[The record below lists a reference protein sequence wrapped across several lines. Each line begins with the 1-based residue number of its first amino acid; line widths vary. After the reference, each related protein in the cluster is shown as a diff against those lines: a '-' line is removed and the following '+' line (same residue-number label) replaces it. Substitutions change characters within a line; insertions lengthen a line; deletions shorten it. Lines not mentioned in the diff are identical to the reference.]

1 MQYITTNKNASVTI
15 YFSLVLCLI
24 ISILFSI
31 TELSRMRLN
40 RLYLQV
46 ATNAS
51 VDSML
56 SLYDK
61 KLWEYY
67 RIFGVCYKDKDLLKK
82 EYEQY
87 LLPYVYDDESEEY
100 ISNWFISKY
109 IADSSKLDITSI
121 IDDTNFENEA
131 IDYMKMILPG
141 KLISMF
147 NKNIDIDNVDR
158 ITDIY
163 DEVISQKDE
172 YEKDRIYEDVDE
184 RYFDFNEEISNL
196 EIYSKLINDNVASL
210 NNFISSNRY
219 MSISKNKRTAKQ
231 VISIVSQIN
240 TFVNTININIIKF
253 RELMDVF
260 RDKVIRSEDNFDSD
274 LATGVYNY
282 NDITIDFIR
291 DEFDKFKEYVDEDNE
306 MNTKAKQ
313 LTYEIEEKINI
324 LREFENRFREYLSSI
339 ESLESE
345 KRALSSSSY
354 EGKADD
360 VRSINEAINEINEE
374 IYENGHAFR
383 DELTTLE
390 FTEPNLLVSESA
402 RQDLINIL
410 KSLLSST
417 EDFIL
422 KMVMPVEKYERLSE
436 ADISMNEYSIQSSHN
451 LLNKVLIG
459 EYFFDMFNY
468 YNKEELKEVTPSNS
482 HNFEVERLLFGKSSD
497 KTNLKSA
504 IYRILLIREGLNLM
518 YIYKDSNKRELARK
532 FVYMTFGALSPV
544 VAEIVFILVLSCW
557 AFAQAIVDVKNLLDN
572 KKVLFFHTDES
583 FQFDL
588 EDIFSLVSGTITDTS
603 KEYKVKDT
611 DLALNYKDY
620 LRLLLIIEND
630 DVLNSRACSI
640 IQHNV
645 SKEQIFFD
653 IGKTVYSFSVENEFE
668 SSNIFTKMIFINSN
682 DIVRDKYKIKV
693 NAYASY

>member
-1 MQYITTNKNASVTI
+1 MRYTIVKENASITI
-15 YFSLVLCLI
+15 YLSLVLCLI

-51 VDSML
+51 IDSML

-87 LLPYVYDDESEEY
+87 LLPYVYDDESKEY

-109 IADSSKLDITSI
+109 NADSSKLDISSLV
-121 IDDTNFENEA
+121 DDTNFENES

-147 NKNIDIDNVDR
+147 NKNIDINKVDS

-163 DEVISQKDE
+163 DEVLSQKDE
-172 YEKDRIYEDVDE
+172 YEKDRIYEDVDK
-184 RYFDFNEEISNL
+184 RYFDFNDEISNL
-196 EIYSKLINDNVASL
+196 ERYSKIINDNVASL
-210 NNFISSNRY
+210 NGFIRTNRY
-219 MSISKNKRTAKQ
+219 MSISKNKITATR
-231 VISIVSQIN
+231 IIAIVSQIN
-240 TFVNTININIIKF
+240 TYVNTININIIKF

-260 RDKVIRSEDNFDSD
+260 RDKVIQSENNFESD
-274 LATGVYNY
+274 LSTGLYNY

-291 DEFDKFKEYVDEDNE
+291 DEYKRFEEYVDEDNE
-306 MNTKAKQ
+306 MNTKANQ
-313 LTYEIEEKINI
+313 LSEEISERIFVLIEY
-324 LREFENRFREYLSSI
+324 ENRFREYLSEI
-339 ESLESE
+339 ESLESQ
-345 KRALSSSSY
+345 KRALSTSRY
-354 EGKADD
+354 EGRAEDI
-360 VRSINEAINEINEE
+360 RAINDEIREINEE
-374 IYENGHAFR
+374 IYEEGHAFR
-383 DELTTLE
+383 DELASLE

-402 RQDLINIL
+402 RQDLINAL
-410 KSLLSST
+410 KTLLNST

-422 KMVMPVEKYERLSE
+422 KMVMPEEKYERLND
-436 ADISMNEYSIQSSHN
+436 ADISMNEYNIQSSNN
-451 LLNKVLIG
+451 LINKVLMG

-468 YNKEELKEVTPSNS
+468 YGKEELNELTPSNS
-482 HNFEVERLLFGKSSD
+482 HNLEVERLLFGKSSD
-497 KTNLKSA
+497 KDNLKST

-518 YIYKDSNKRELARK
+518 YIYKDSNKRELARH
-532 FVYMTFGALSPV
+532 FVYATFGVLSPV
-544 VAEIVFILVLSCW
+544 VAEIIYILVLSCW
-557 AFAQAIVDVKNLLDN
+557 AFAQAIMDVKNLLDN

-588 EDIFSLVSGTITDTS
+588 EDIFSLITGTITNTS
-603 KEYKVKDT
+603 SEYIVKDK

-630 DVLNSRACSI
+630 NALNSRAVSI
-640 IQHNV
+640 IQHNM
-645 SKEQIFFD
+645 SKEQDYFD
-653 IGKTVYSFSVENEFE
+653 ISKTIYSFNVENEFE
-668 SSNIFTKMIFINSN
+668 SSNIFTKMTFINSN
-682 DIVRDKYKIKV
+682 EILKDNYRIKV